1 MYKYDAIESG
11 IEKND
16 IKALRRALGNICYT
30 NRNFSNGEFD
40 EVVCYVESKGIKLK
54 DDALVGDPTIS
65 SQKSAFTDEDF
76 AMAVLELKEN
86 FCDERIQ
93 DVKTIGKKLYTA
105 KPEASKQ
112 NSKSPKETMPK
123 TEKKEGAN
131 QEKHPNQQS
140 HQKENKS
147 TVFKLVAVGII
158 LLIIALLKRK

>member
-1 MYKYDAIESG
+1 MYKYDVIESG

-16 IKALRRALGNICYT
+16 VKALRTAIGNICYID
-30 NRNFSNGEFD
+30 RDFSKGEFD
-40 EVVCYVESKGIKLK
+40 EVVRYVESKGIKLK

-105 KPEASKQ
+105 KPEASVQ
-112 NSKSPKETMPK
+112 NSKSSKETMPK
-123 TEKKEGAN
+123 TEKKAGAN